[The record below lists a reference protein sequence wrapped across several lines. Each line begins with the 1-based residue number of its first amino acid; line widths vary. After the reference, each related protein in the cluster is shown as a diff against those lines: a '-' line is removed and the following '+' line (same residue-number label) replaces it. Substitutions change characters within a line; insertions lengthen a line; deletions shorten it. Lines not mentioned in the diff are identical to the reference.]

1 MNTDLLLGLSLSFA
15 SALSFAG
22 SNIFVKKGAIKEY
35 VLASIFVTML
45 ASELAVFISS
55 LATGELFR
63 IGTLSPLAIVV
74 YALTGIMGFTV
85 GRTLNYTSIVRV
97 GPSTSATILSSRTI
111 FALIFSIIIISEKV
125 TTVDIIGDLI
135 VTAGILVV
143 SLDRRSKMSFSLVY
157 LLLPLGA
164 AIMVGSTDV
173 LIRFGGILSSMPID
187 GTLIAYTVGLVSH
200 IPMQGRKLLTGIRS
214 LPGGSLKFLVTA
226 GIFSGMA
233 QVFRF
238 TGLTYAP
245 IFIAVPVIAL
255 TPVIT
260 VAFSTLFLRSEKI
273 GFMYVLGVVL
283 SVVGIFF
290 LNLV

>member
-35 VLASIFVTML
+35 VLPSIFVTML
-45 ASELAVFISS
+45 ASELAVFVSS

-63 IGTLSPLAIVV
+63 MGSLTPLALAV

-125 TTVDIIGDLI
+125 TAINVIGDLI

-143 SLDRRSKMSFSLVY
+143 SLDRRSRMSFSLIY

-173 LIRFGGILSSMPID
+173 LIRYGGILSSLPID
-187 GTLIAYTVGLVSH
+187 GTLIAYTVGLASH
-200 IPMQGRKLLTGIRS
+200 VPMQGRKLLPGIRS

-226 GIFSGMA
+226 GTFSGMA

-245 IFIAVPVIAL
+245 IFIAVPIIAL

-260 VAFSTLFLRSEKI
+260 VAFSHLFLKSERI
-273 GFMYVLGVVL
+273 GPIYVLGVLL
-283 SVVGIFF
+283 SVAGIFF
-290 LNLV
+290 LNLL

>member
-1 MNTDLLLGLSLSFA
+1 MNADLLLGLLLSFA

-35 VLASIFVTML
+35 VLPSIFVTML
-45 ASELAVFISS
+45 ASELAVFMSS
-55 LATGELFR
+55 LATGELFK
-63 IGTLSPLAIVV
+63 IGTLSPLSMAV

-97 GPSTSATILSSRTI
+97 GPSTSATIISSRTI

-125 TTVDIIGDLI
+125 TAIDIIGDLI

-143 SLDRRSKMSFSLVY
+143 SLDRRSKMSSPLIY

-164 AIMVGSTDV
+164 AVAVGATDV
-173 LIRFGGILSSMPID
+173 LIRYGGILSSLPID
-187 GTLIAYTVGLVSH
+187 GTLLAYSVGLVSH
-200 IPMQGRKLLTGIRS
+200 IPMQGRKLLPGIRS
-214 LPGGSLKFLVTA
+214 LPGGSLKFLVMA
-226 GIFSGMA
+226 GLLSGMA

-245 IFIAVPVIAL
+245 IFIAVPIIAL

-260 VAFSTLFLRSEKI
+260 VAFSSLFLRSEKI
-273 GFMYVLGVVL
+273 GLMYVIGVVL
-283 SVVGIFF
+283 SVAGIFS